1 MAKIITVSN
10 QKGGVGKTTTSIN
23 LSASL
28 AANDKKVLLCDIDP
42 QANASSGIGIEVNEI
57 EYSIYDV
64 LVNKVPIKDAIL
76 STEMDNLYILPSHID
91 LVGAEIE
98 MINIDKREF
107 VLKNI
112 FSDILGDSCIYS
124 NSILPGQISLSS
136 LRGDMLM

>member
-98 MINIDKREF
+98 MINIDKY
-107 VLKNI
+107 I
-112 FSDILGDSCIYS
+112 F
-124 NSILPGQISLSS
+124 
-136 LRGDMLM
+136 